1 VIGDSFIRQ
10 RIVSPFPHTENDNK
24 RTIAMKVVTDASAN
38 LTAEKAAELGVEVVP
53 FQVTFMGK
61 TYKDGV
67 DILPEDL
74 YRMYLEHPNEFVS
87 TSQPSVGDF
96 VSAFEKF
103 GNEEILSINLS
114 SGLSGAYSS
123 AEQAARMVANPNI
136 TVIDSYTV
144 GPALGWMVEVAARG
158 VKLNWSKEHILEAI
172 QQVKNNTLTMV
183 SFSDLKHLI
192 HSGRINHLKGVFGAI
207 LKIKPIIGMNEED
220 GRYST
225 VGQDM
230 TVTRSVRKMVSKVQ
244 ERFGDQ
250 KLRIQLMHGSNLPGV
265 ELLRETVHEMLN
277 AVEDRLVT
285 VTLVLGAH
293 AGPTVIGLAA
303 APQAIFDRLYQ

>member
-1 VIGDSFIRQ
+1 
-10 RIVSPFPHTENDNK
+10 
-24 RTIAMKVVTDASAN
+24 MKLVTDAAAN
-38 LTAEKAAELGVEVVP
+38 LSVKKAAELGVDVVP

-67 DILPEDL
+67 DFLPEDL
-74 YRMYLEHPNEFVS
+74 YRMYIENPTEFVS
-87 TSQPSVGDF
+87 TSQPSVGDY
-96 VSAFEKF
+96 VNAYKKCGE
-103 GNEEILSINLS
+103 EEILSVHLS
-114 SGLSGAYSS
+114 SGLSGSYSS
-123 AEQAARMVANPNI
+123 AEHAARMVNNPNI

-144 GPALGWMVEVAARG
+144 GPALGWMVEIAAHG
-158 VKLNWSKEHILEAI
+158 IKLGWSKERLLEAMNR
-172 QQVKNNTLTMV
+172 VKNNTITMV
-183 SFSDLKHLI
+183 SFSDLKYLK
-192 HSGRINHLKGVFGAI
+192 HSGRINHLASMFGSL

-220 GRYST
+220 GRYYT

-230 TVTRSVRKMVSKVQ
+230 TVSRAIQKMVNKVH

-265 ELLRETVHEMLN
+265 DLLRK
-277 AVEDRLVT
+277 AVEEVLDTVEDQLVT

-303 APQAIFDRLYQ
+303 APQSVFEALIA